1 MASKTKNV
9 KRPENMQHTLRIF
22 VSYLGRHKF
31 MLLIVSILVTVSALA
46 NLLGTYMIRPV
57 VNNLANGDLHSL
69 AIGVL
74 VAAGIFAIGALAA
87 WGYSQTMVK
96 AAQQVVF
103 DIRRDLFAHVQTLP
117 LRFFDQ
123 KRHGDIMSLFTNDI
137 DTIADALNN
146 SFAMAIQSF
155 IQMIGTLVILYILNW
170 KLSLIVTVCYGIM
183 FWYMKFSGAKSK
195 VFYAK
200 QQQSL
205 GELDGYIEEMV
216 SGQKVVKVFNHEQ
229 ASLQEFL
236 EKNEKLR
243 KEGTGAQS
251 YAATMVPVVVSISYI
266 NYAIVAVLGGIL
278 AMRGMADV
286 GSLASYLVFV
296 RQAALP
302 INQFTQQSNFLLS
315 ALAGAERV
323 FDVMNLEPEVDEGD
337 VTLVNVRKENGILKE
352 CQEKTGKWAW
362 RSKDGKL
369 TMLRGDVRFENVDFG
384 YTKEHM
390 ILKNISLYAKPG
402 QKIAFVGSTGAGKT
416 TITNLINRFYD
427 VQGGTVVYD
436 GIDVRKI
443 KKDALRHSLG
453 IVLQDTHLFTGTVAD
468 NIRFGKLDA
477 TQEEIERAARIANAH
492 SFIRRLPDGYD
503 TMVTADGA
511 NLSQGQRQLLAIAR
525 AAVADPPVLILD
537 EATSSVDTRTE
548 ELIEKGMDQLM
559 EGRTVFVIAHRLST
573 VRNANAIMVLEQGK
587 IVERGDHAELLE
599 QRGKYYQL
607 YHGMFEL
614 S

>member
-1 MASKTKNV
+1 
-9 KRPENMQHTLRIF
+9 MQHTLRIF

-103 DIRRDLFAHVQTLP
+103 DIRRDLFAHMQTLP

-362 RSKDGKL
+362 RSKDGEL

-436 GIDVRKI
+436 GIDVQKI

-453 IVLQDTHLFTGTVAD
+453 IVLQDTHLFTGSVAD

-477 TQEEIERAARIANAH
+477 TQEEIEKAARIANAH

-599 QRGKYYQL
+599 QKGKYYQL